1 MFLLILLSFATALAG
16 RVFFT
21 FHNVSIN
28 TEYNR
33 YEGED
38 RVVFTFHNVS
48 INTASIPFL
57 YTTAFKALHSTMFL
71 LIHLAPSSLRTCGH
85 IFTFHNVSINTERW
99 FREAS
104 GPLYFTFHNV
114 SINTY
119 ETLVN
124 EYLDMIFT
132 FHNVSIN
139 TRPSRLIVLEMY
151 CFTFHNVSINTLKS
165 DKKNAENKLLYI
177 PQCFY

>member
-85 IFTFHNVSINTERW
+85 IFTFHNVSINTHCRHSK
-99 FREAS
+99 AS
-104 GPLYFTFHNV
+104 KHTALHSTMFLLILLLFLTFD
-114 SINTY
+114 I
-119 ETLVN
+119 L
-124 EYLDMIFT
+124 
-132 FHNVSIN
+132 
-139 TRPSRLIVLEMY
+139 
-151 CFTFHNVSINTLKS
+151 
-165 DKKNAENKLLYI
+165 
-177 PQCFY
+177 

>member
-85 IFTFHNVSINTERW
+85 IFTFHNVSINT
-99 FREAS
+99 
-104 GPLYFTFHNV
+104 
-114 SINTY
+114 
-119 ETLVN
+119 
-124 EYLDMIFT
+124 
-132 FHNVSIN
+132 
-139 TRPSRLIVLEMY
+139 RPSRLIVLEMY